1 MRVAVDARDLQRR
14 PLRGV
19 GRALAAVLP
28 GLAAGGV
35 ELDLLLDDRLP
46 LPADGLPGAP
56 HALHAPVARRAAWLQ
71 LAVPAWLAASRVPFH
86 TPFYGL
92 PYRQPVPMV
101 VTIHDLAFEHHP
113 AWFPR
118 GRRTVYRAQARHA
131 ARTARRVVTVS
142 EHVADDLVSRYGLPR
157 SRVVVARNGV
167 DPGRLAPRDPDADA
181 WRRAAIGVPASYLL
195 ALGGT
200 PRRNAPAA
208 VAAWRRLRDRGRDVA
223 LVLLNEPGPPAPGLH
238 RLQYPDDGTFAALLA
253 GATALLYPTRYEGFG
268 LPALE
273 AAALGTPVVAARVGA
288 LPEVM
293 GDAAAWSHDLSPT
306 ALADAT
312 GRLLDDPAWTT
323 TLVARGHDR
332 VRSHGGWEAAVE
344 AHLRAYREAFA

>member
-1 MRVAVDARDLQRR
+1 M
-14 PLRGV
+14 

-28 GLAAGGV
+28 GLAEGGV
-35 ELDLLLDDRLP
+35 DLDLLLDARLP
-46 LPADGLPGAP
+46 APADDLPGIP
-56 HALHAPVARRAAWLQ
+56 HTLRAPVARRAAWLQ
-71 LAVPAWLAASRVPFH
+71 LAVPRWLAARQVPFH

-101 VTIHDLAFEHHP
+101 VTVHDLAFEHHP
-113 AWFPR
+113 DWFPR

-131 ARTARRVVTVS
+131 ARTARRVLTVS
-142 EHVADDLVSRYGLPR
+142 EHVAADLVARYGLPR
-157 SRVVVARNGV
+157 SRVVVAPNGV
-167 DPGRLAPRDPDADA
+167 DPRRLAPRDADADGA
-181 WRRAAIGVPASYLL
+181 RRTALGVPRTYLL

-208 VAAWRRLRDRGRDVA
+208 VAAWQGLREAGLDVA
-223 LVLLNEPGPPAPGLH
+223 LVLLNEPGPPLPGLH
-238 RLQYPDDGTFAALLA
+238 RVQYPDDDTFGALLA
-253 GATALLYPTRYEGFG
+253 GAAALLYPTRYEGFG

-293 GDAAAWSHDLSPT
+293 GDAAAWSHDVSPPS
-306 ALADAT
+306 LADAT
-312 GRLLDDPAWTT
+312 RRVLEDEDLAA

-332 VRSHGGWEAAVE
+332 VRARGGWDAAVE
-344 AHLRAYREAFA
+344 AHLRAYREAFG